1 MSATVLET
9 SGVTQIDYRI
19 VGDLEAVL
27 WEIQRLLTAYAAHE
41 YGTHVHWLDQEVD
54 GSYMA
59 RVSRSKDNFGR
70 EWSTP

>member
-19 VGDLEAVL
+19 VGELEAVL
-27 WEIQRLLTAYAAHE
+27 WEIQRLLTAYAAQE